1 MKELNSKKF
10 YYSWDDIDEGNK
22 DAGTLLEDILAY
34 EQLPEL
40 DELVIG
46 CWGECYDNNAQV
58 IIDGI
63 VEHKEKFQNIKS
75 LFVGD
80 MEMEECEVSWIEQAD
95 YSKIWEALPK
105 LEKLT
110 IKGSTGLKLGN
121 VQHENLKEL
130 EIICGGLPKEVL
142 GSIAKASLPELTS
155 LTLYI
160 GIDDYGFDGD
170 IEDIKAVLANV
181 FPKLT
186 SLAIIDAE
194 IQDEITAEVLKSAY
208 MEQITAL
215 SLGMGCLTDKGGE
228 LLLEEIPKHANIK
241 SLDLEYHYMSDKMM
255 KKLSALPIEVNVDD
269 QQEDDEYDGEIY
281 RYPLLTE

>member
-10 YYSWDDIDEGNK
+10 YYSWDDIDEGEK

-63 VEHKEKFQNIKS
+63 VEHKDQFQNIKS

-95 YSKIWEALPK
+95 YSKIWEALPN
-105 LEKLT
+105 LEKFT
-110 IKGSTGLKLGN
+110 IKGSTGLKLGSI
-121 VQHENLKEL
+121 QHENLKEF

-142 GSIAKASLPELTS
+142 RSIANARLPELTS

-186 SLAIIDAE
+186 SLAIVDAE
-194 IQDEITAEVLKSAY
+194 IQDEITAEVLKSTY
-208 MEQITAL
+208 MDQITEL
-215 SLGMGCLTDKGGE
+215 SLGMGCLTDEGGA
-228 LLLEEIPKHANIK
+228 LLLEEIPKHTNIK